1 MSPAFESID
10 HRAISKDVWSLLS
23 KDWMLVTAG
32 SESKWNTMTA
42 SWGGFAVIWN
52 LDLAIALV
60 RPSRYTYEFME
71 SSEGFT
77 LSFLKEGIRAALNL
91 CGSKS
96 GRDCDKA
103 REAGLHAKSF
113 AAPGHSP
120 RVAFEEARIVLAC
133 KKVYVQD
140 FAEASFLDPSIL
152 KQHYPKGDLHRAYFG
167 RIEGAWSSEGLRT

>member
-1 MSPAFESID
+1 MSGNFSSID
-10 HRAISKDVWSLLS
+10 HRSISKDVWSLLS

-32 SESKWNTMTA
+32 TESKWNTMTA

-52 LDLAIALV
+52 LDLALALV

-71 SSEGFT
+71 KSDGFT
-77 LSFLKEGIRAALNL
+77 LSFLRDGMRAVLNL

-103 REAGLHAKSF
+103 REAGLNPRNFGAS
-113 AAPGHSP
+113 ASAP
-120 RVAFEEARIVLAC
+120 RIAFEEARIVLAC
-133 KKVYVQD
+133 RKVYVQD
-140 FAEASFLDPSIL
+140 FEKASFLDPSIL

-167 RIEGAWSSEGLRT
+167 QIEGAWASESVRA

>member
-1 MSPAFESID
+1 MSETFTSID
-10 HRAISKDVWSLLS
+10 HRSISPDVWSLLS

-42 SWGGFAVIWN
+42 SWGGFAAIWN

-71 SSEGFT
+71 KSEGFT
-77 LSFLKEGIRAALNL
+77 LSFLKDGMRAALNL

-103 REAGLHAKSF
+103 REAGLHPRVF
-113 AAPGHSP
+113 GAAGASS
-120 RVAFEEARIVLAC
+120 RVAFEEARIVLSC
-133 KKVYVQD
+133 RKVFAQD
-140 FAEASFLDPSIL
+140 FDEASFVDRSIL

-167 RIEGAWSSEGLRT
+167 QIEGAWSSESARA

>member
-1 MSPAFESID
+1 MKADFTKID

-32 SESKWNTMTA
+32 AESKWNTMTA

-52 LDLAIALV
+52 LDLAVALV

-71 SSEGFT
+71 KSDGFT
-77 LSFLKEGIRAALNL
+77 LSFLKDGMRGALNL

-103 REAGLHAKSF
+103 KEAGLHPRNF
-113 AAPGHSP
+113 AAAAASP
-120 RVAFEEARIVLAC
+120 RIAFEEARIVLAC
-133 KKVYVQD
+133 RKVYVQD
-140 FAEASFLDPSIL
+140 FAKASFLDPAIL
-152 KQHYPKGDLHRAYFG
+152 KQHYAKGDLHRAYVG
-167 RIEGAWSSEGLRT
+167 EIEGAWSSESGWS